1 MVLKEEEKE
10 DKKEVCQEFYWH
22 VWTIKMC
29 GNVRHIVDGYER
41 EYCCDQESVEMK
53 SGNKKILYSTMY
65 MCVMHLT
72 MKVVEQRFMF
82 YTFFYD
88 TSSRHYVG
96 IIRPF
101 IGRK

>member
-53 SGNKKILYSTMY
+53 SGNKKILYSTVY
-65 MCVMHLT
+65 VCNALNY
-72 MKVVEQRFMF
+72 ESLNSFMF

-88 TSSRHYVG
+88 TSSG
-96 IIRPF
+96 IMWNNSSIHWT
-101 IGRK
+101 

>member
-1 MVLKEEEKE
+1 MIVVLKEEEKE

-53 SGNKKILYSTMY
+53 SGNKKILYSTAY
-65 MCVMHLT
+65 VCNALND
-72 MKVVEQRFMF
+72 ESLNSFMF

-88 TSSRHYVG
+88 TSSG
-96 IIRPF
+96 IM
-101 IGRK
+101 

>member
-72 MKVVEQRFMF
+72 MKV
-82 YTFFYD
+82 
-88 TSSRHYVG
+88 
-96 IIRPF
+96 
-101 IGRK
+101 